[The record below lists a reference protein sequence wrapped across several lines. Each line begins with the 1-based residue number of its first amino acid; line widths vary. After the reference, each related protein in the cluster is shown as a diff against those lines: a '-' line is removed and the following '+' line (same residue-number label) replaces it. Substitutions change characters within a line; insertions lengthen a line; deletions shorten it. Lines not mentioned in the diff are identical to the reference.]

1 MPRTSIIPTLR
12 YKNAAAA
19 ADWLCHAFGFHKKLV
34 LPHEDG
40 SIAHAQ
46 LVYGDGMIMLSSE
59 SASEY
64 GKLVAVPRDLD
75 NIVTQSPYIIVQDAE
90 MESHYCNSKKAG
102 AVIAIELRK
111 DDYGGQAYSCFD
123 PEGHLWN
130 FGSYDPWVETEVA

>member
-34 LPHEDG
+34 VPHEDG

-59 SASEY
+59 SDSEY

-90 MESHYCNSKKAG
+90 MESHYINSKKAG